1 MQARQLER
9 QALPQMKHL
18 TLLCVDDDP
27 QIRGLYEALLGS
39 HGYEVIVASS
49 GRQALK
55 VFHSNQEIDAVISD
69 YEMPGMNGVELAAK
83 LKLCNPTIPVIMV
96 SGYDLSHDER
106 TPFVDAA
113 LAKGAPLEK
122 ILDCVESLLGI
133 QANEE
138 TATAAV
144 SYAPLASTLIG
155 LATAGFF
162 LMRL

>member
-1 MQARQLER
+1 
-9 QALPQMKHL
+9 MKHL

-27 QIRGLYEALLGS
+27 RIRGFYEALLGS

-55 VFHSNQEIDAVISD
+55 VFHSNQEIDAVILD

-83 LKLCNPTIPVIMV
+83 LKLSNPTIPVIMI
-96 SGYDLSHDER
+96 SGYDLPHDEK

-133 QANEE
+133 PGNEE
-138 TATAAV
+138 TAIPSAN
-144 SYAPLASTLIG
+144 YASLGSTLIG

-162 LMRL
+162 LMRV